1 MRRKSVSGLKLII
14 TAVLISAGL
23 TGCGNRIPDMTEEQ
37 AKQIGEYAAVTLL
50 KYDANHRSRLV
61 DEETII
67 AYDKK
72 QQEIKEWMAQQ
83 SVKPE
88 TEGMKPVEDTP
99 TVELNGQTSSQQATK
114 SLAESLTVPE
124 GIGVAYLGYKLCESY
139 PDDGSAGEYFTLDA
153 SAGKK
158 ILVLEF
164 SVENPTASNVGVD
177 FFSKDA
183 VYSVKVGEGKQ
194 YSAMT
199 TMLLDDMST
208 YTGTIKA
215 GGSQHMVLLF
225 EVEQSVAENITGV
238 QLYLKNDSQT
248 YTIQL

>member
-1 MRRKSVSGLKLII
+1 MKRKSISGLKLMIMATLI
-14 TAVLISAGL
+14 TVGL
-23 TGCGNRIPDMTEEQ
+23 TGCGNQIPDMTAEQ

-61 DEETII
+61 DEETIA

-72 QQEIKEWMAQQ
+72 QQEINAWKEQQ
-83 SVKPE
+83 NAKPE
-88 TEGMKPVEDTP
+88 AEGMKPVDKTP
-99 TVELNGQTSSQQATK
+99 TVELNGQTATQQTTK
-114 SLAESLTVPE
+114 SLAESFAAPE
-124 GIGVAYLGYKLCESY
+124 GVGITYLGYKLCESY

-153 SAGKK
+153 SNGKK
-158 ILVLEF
+158 ILVMEF
-164 SVENPTASNVGVD
+164 AAENTTSSNIDVN
-177 FFSKDA
+177 FFSKTA
-183 VYSVKVGEGKQ
+183 KYSVGVADGKQ

-208 YTGTIKA
+208 YAGTVQA
-215 GGSQHMVLLF
+215 GAKQHLVLLF
-225 EVEQSVAENITGV
+225 EVEQSVAESITDV

>member
-1 MRRKSVSGLKLII
+1 MRRKNISGLKLII
-14 TAVLISAGL
+14 MASLIAVGL
-23 TGCGNRIPDMTEEQ
+23 TGCGNRIPDMTAEQ

-61 DEETII
+61 DEETIA

-72 QQEIKEWMAQQ
+72 QQEIKAWKEQQ
-83 SVKPE
+83 NVKPE
-88 TEGMKPVEDTP
+88 TDGMKPVDKTP
-99 TVELNGQTSSQQATK
+99 TVELGGQNTNQQTTM
-114 SLAESLTVPE
+114 SLAESLAAPE
-124 GIGVAYLGYKLCESY
+124 GIGVTYLGYKTCENY

-153 SAGKK
+153 SVGKK

-164 SVENPTASNVGVD
+164 SVENATSSNIGVD
-177 FFSKDA
+177 FFSKTA
-183 VYSVKVGEGKQ
+183 VYNVKVGDGKQ

-208 YTGTIKA
+208 YAGTVQA
-215 GGSQHMVLLF
+215 GGNQHLVLLF
-225 EVEQSVAENITGV
+225 EVDDSVAKDISNV
-238 QLYLKNDSQT
+238 QLYLNDASKT